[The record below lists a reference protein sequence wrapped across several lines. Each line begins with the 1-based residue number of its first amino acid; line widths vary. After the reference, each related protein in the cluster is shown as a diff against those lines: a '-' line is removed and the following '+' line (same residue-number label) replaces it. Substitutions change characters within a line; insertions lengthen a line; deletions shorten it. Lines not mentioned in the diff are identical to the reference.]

1 MQVNKLDLLGGD
13 DRWGLILIDLRRM
26 LVGVVKL
33 GEVHA
38 LFTLQPTQAPST
50 AVILLLVLLNSNSIA
65 TGAALTA
72 LVAVH
77 AAAIAQQVAPIVFLF
92 FLGARKK
99 ERARR
104 GKRCRE
110 LVNYHL
116 HRLILAA

>member
-38 LFTLQPTQAPST
+38 LFTLQPAQTPST

-92 FLGARKK
+92 FLGAGEK

-104 GKRCRE
+104 GKRRRE
-110 LVNYHL
+110 LVNYNL
-116 HRLILAA
+116 HGLILAA